1 LVTAVQRLEPD
12 GNRLFDAAAARALAQ
27 LEEER
32 EQPTYKDQV
41 REASMPMASVAYVS
55 DESQM
60 EESRDVV
67 IARVAL

>member
-1 LVTAVQRLEPD
+1 
-12 GNRLFDAAAARALAQ
+12 
-27 LEEER
+27 
-32 EQPTYKDQV
+32 V